1 MPQAR
6 LLVDLPDDPWI
17 ADVSRKYPEA
27 TFEVLTAL
35 PEDERGFGLLRF
47 RSDSVAAILADIRS
61 HGTIEDVSVIQETA
75 AAATIQIVTSKPM
88 LLVAAKRSGIPIEMP
103 VRINDG
109 TATVDVSADHD
120 RLSELGTQLS
130 SMGIDFEVD
139 YIQQRLQPDQLLTDR
154 QRELLQLAVSMG
166 YYDTPR
172 RCTLTELA
180 DEIGLAKS
188 TCSETLHRVEE
199 VVMKTFAEE
208 LLPQAAL
215 DLGSDP

>member
-61 HGTIEDVSVIQETA
+61 HGTIEDVSVIQET

>member
-6 LLVDLPDDPWI
+6 LLVDLPDDPWT

-61 HGTIEDVSVIQETA
+61 HGTIEDVSVIQETTS
-75 AAATIQIVTSKPM
+75 AATIQIVTSKPM

>member
-6 LLVDLPDDPWI
+6 LLVELPDDPWI

-61 HGTIEDVSVIQETA
+61 HGTIEDVSVIQETT

-103 VRINDG
+103 VRINNG

>member
-61 HGTIEDVSVIQETA
+61 HGTIEDVSVIQETTS
-75 AAATIQIVTSKPM
+75 AATIQIVTSKPM

-103 VRINDG
+103 VRINNG

-215 DLGSDP
+215 DLGSNP

>member
-6 LLVDLPDDPWI
+6 LLVELPDDPWI

-61 HGTIEDVSVIQETA
+61 HGTIEDVSVIQETT

-88 LLVAAKRSGIPIEMP
+88 LLVAANRSGIPIEMP
-103 VRINDG
+103 VRINNG

>member
-61 HGTIEDVSVIQETA
+61 HGTIEDVSVIQETTS
-75 AAATIQIVTSKPM
+75 AATIQIVTSKPM

-103 VRINDG
+103 VRINNG